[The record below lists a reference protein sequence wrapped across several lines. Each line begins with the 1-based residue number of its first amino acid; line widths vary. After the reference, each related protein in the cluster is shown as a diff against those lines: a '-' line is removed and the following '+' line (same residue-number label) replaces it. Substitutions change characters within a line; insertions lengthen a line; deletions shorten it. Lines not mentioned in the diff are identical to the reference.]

1 MYIEELKE
9 GGSDDKDEEEEE
21 SVLDVSSHGEIR
33 LSDAKRALIV
43 VGSRFLFYPTLLYNV
58 IRNKI
63 QSEFHWWDL
72 IDEVQSHCILLLQPV
87 CLQSNYCFLLKNAFA
102 EIASNPPIIFF
113 VEHGFWNVDV
123 MWLLPVCIV
132 RCCSISY
139 RCSSLK
145 ANWCSWGDHIE

>member
-9 GGSDDKDEEEEE
+9 LGNSDDKDEEEE
-21 SVLDVSSHGEIR
+21 SVLDVSRGEIR

-72 IDEVQSHCILLLQPV
+72 IDEVQFHCILLSQPV
-87 CLQSNYCFLLKNAFA
+87 CLQSNYYFLLKNAFA
-102 EIASNPPIIFF
+102 EIASNPQPIFLCRTWF
-113 VEHGFWNVDV
+113 
-123 MWLLPVCIV
+123 LYC
-132 RCCSISY
+132 
-139 RCSSLK
+139 
-145 ANWCSWGDHIE
+145 

>member
-9 GGSDDKDEEEEE
+9 GDSDDKDEEEET
-21 SVLDVSSHGEIR
+21 VLDVSHGEIR

-72 IDEVQSHCILLLQPV
+72 IDEVLQFHCILLLRTA
-87 CLQSNYCFLLKNAFA
+87 CLFAIKSLFFYSKMHLRRLQATPTAHLLCRTWFL
-102 EIASNPPIIFF
+102 
-113 VEHGFWNVDV
+113 D
-123 MWLLPVCIV
+123 C
-132 RCCSISY
+132 
-139 RCSSLK
+139 
-145 ANWCSWGDHIE
+145 